1 MATMTNRSAGIIPVI
16 SALIIMPALLFVI
29 VAIVTYIQLTI
40 TNPRIGNFVF
50 SGVFILLMIGGET
63 LLAENYSTNYLA
75 LVYLGVIVIC
85 AVIAYILSFS
95 LTKERVLLSSK
106 V

>member
-1 MATMTNRSAGIIPVI
+1 
-16 SALIIMPALLFVI
+16 
-29 VAIVTYIQLTI
+29 
-40 TNPRIGNFVF
+40 
-50 SGVFILLMIGGET
+50 MIGGET

-85 AVIAYILSFS
+85 SVIAYILSFS